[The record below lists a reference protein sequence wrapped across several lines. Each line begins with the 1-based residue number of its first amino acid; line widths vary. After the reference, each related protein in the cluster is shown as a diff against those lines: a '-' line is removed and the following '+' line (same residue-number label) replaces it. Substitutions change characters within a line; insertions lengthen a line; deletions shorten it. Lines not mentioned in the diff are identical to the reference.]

1 MSNESVTTG
10 GLYEA
15 VEDIGLLFYL
25 GTPASDQ
32 KNNLIRNLILFSSI
46 EKPEI
51 IGLPGEL
58 ENTGIMMKGTTR

>member
-25 GTPASDQ
+25 GTPALDQ

-51 IGLPGEL
+51 IGLPLNNSQGSRR
-58 ENTGIMMKGTTR
+58 IQAS

>member
-1 MSNESVTTG
+1 MPNESVTTG

-32 KNNLIRNLILFSSI
+32 KNNLIRNLI
-46 EKPEI
+46 
-51 IGLPGEL
+51 
-58 ENTGIMMKGTTR
+58 